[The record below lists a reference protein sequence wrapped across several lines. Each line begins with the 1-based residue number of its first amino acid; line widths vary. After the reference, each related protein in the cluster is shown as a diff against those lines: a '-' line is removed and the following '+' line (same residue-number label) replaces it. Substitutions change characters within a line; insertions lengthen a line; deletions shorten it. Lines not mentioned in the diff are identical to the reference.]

1 MHKSSVFHV
10 VGNFVVIFYFS
21 HYCFVFPLTRLT
33 FIQLLPYYFA
43 SDLATIQN
51 SLIGSNGGN
60 RCLCKVCAGGAQSN
74 NSVGAQ
80 SNCVTRCDYRGLSLR
95 CCNFRF
101 LSQITYNHVHTVT
114 FIIINQVLVLLVI
127 FCDFA
132 EFIFSNSV
140 YVV

>member
-1 MHKSSVFHV
+1 MYIMYKSSFFHV
-10 VGNFVVIFYFS
+10 LSNFVVILYFS
-21 HYCFVFPLTRLT
+21 HYCFVFPLTRLS

-43 SDLATIQN
+43 SDLAIIQN

-60 RCLCKVCAGGAQSN
+60 RCLCKVCAG
-74 NSVGAQ
+74 GAQ

-101 LSQITYNHVHTVT
+101 LSQITYNHVHSYVT

-127 FCDFA
+127 FCDYA
-132 EFIFSNSV
+132 EFFF
-140 YVV
+140 

>member
-10 VGNFVVIFYFS
+10 LGNFVVIFYFS
-21 HYCFVFPLTRLT
+21 HYCFVFPLTRLS
-33 FIQLLPYYFA
+33 FIQQLPYYFA
-43 SDLATIQN
+43 SDLAIIQN

-60 RCLCKVCAGGAQSN
+60 RCFCKVCAGGAQSN

-80 SNCVTRCDYRGLSLR
+80 SNCVTRCDYRGLSLI

-101 LSQITYNHVHTVT
+101 LSQIPYNHVHTVT

-127 FCDFA
+127 FCDLA
-132 EFIFSNSV
+132 EFFF
-140 YVV
+140 